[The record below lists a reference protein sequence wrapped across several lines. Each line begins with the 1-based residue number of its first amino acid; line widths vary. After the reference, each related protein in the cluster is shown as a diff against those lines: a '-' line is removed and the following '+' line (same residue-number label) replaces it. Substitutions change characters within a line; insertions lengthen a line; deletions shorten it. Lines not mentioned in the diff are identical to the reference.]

1 MCVDNRIT
9 SACLLNSFP
18 PQPLVLL
25 IVILSETKIS
35 IKSQN
40 VGFEIYFLHSWNQ
53 KTILCVN
60 LSQM

>member
-9 SACLLNSFP
+9 LAYLLNSFP
-18 PQPLVLL
+18 PQPLWLL
-25 IVILSETKIS
+25 IVILHESKIS
-35 IKSQN
+35 TKQDNIGS
-40 VGFEIYFLHSWNQ
+40 GIYFIHYENQ